1 MARNYYRGH
10 TVRQYVDEITEWEL
24 LQRLG
29 GYTREMLEREPASVV
44 RRWQTLLRAEAA
56 ASNEQARRR
65 L

>member
-1 MARNYYRGH
+1 M
-10 TVRQYVDEITEWEL
+10 RQYVDEITEWEL

-65 L
+65 R